1 MAEKNY
7 NVELDFILQQLIHEY
22 ESIYKGVSFYSDVS
36 FTTTKDKITTLTMEK
51 FKLKEWE
58 INLLFYTMLLDKYL
72 KSIDPLTISLE
83 GLVFIN
89 NGGYTR
95 KTELQN
101 REKIRLDAI
110 QKDLN
115 KYSFGLMIFTA
126 IVALG
131 TLISAWYF
139 AIEIYK
145 FYQGVH

>member
-1 MAEKNY
+1 MTEKNY

-22 ESIYKGVSFYSDVS
+22 ENVYKGVSFYSDVS
-36 FTTTKDKITTLTMEK
+36 FTTTKEKITTLTMEK

-58 INLLFYTMLLDKYL
+58 LNLLFYTMLLDKYL

-95 KTELQN
+95 KTEMQN
-101 REKIRLDAI
+101 REKTRLDAI

-139 AIEIYK
+139 AIEVYK
-145 FYQGVH
+145 FYKE